1 MIMRPESC
9 SAKIRLPHLSD
20 EAAVEI
26 RDFLYDFIER
36 FESHYGAKIHRF
48 YEDRSAHNIV
58 QYHPSDHAPDDDP
71 PF

>member
-9 SAKIRLPHLSD
+9 TVKIRLPPLSD

-26 RDFLYDFIER
+26 RDFLYDFIEC

-48 YEDRSAHNIV
+48 YRDQSAQNVV
-58 QYHPSDHAPDDDP
+58 QYHPAAHAPDDDP